1 MKAPTYLFGEAR
13 ERSSIH
19 GVRLRASQDQ
29 KYKKIKVMKV
39 KEFKSKVESL
49 QKEGERFKIEYS
61 GEEFNFGCF
70 HVYEDGEKSFSV
82 GKSISSMNVEKVTD
96 KYVTLYSYD
105 MFSQKTT
112 YKMAINLIELI

>member
-1 MKAPTYLFGEAR
+1 MK
-13 ERSSIH
+13 S
-19 GVRLRASQDQ
+19 
-29 KYKKIKVMKV
+29 
-39 KEFKSKVESL
+39 KEFKCKVESL

-70 HVYEDGEKSFSV
+70 HVFEDGEKSFSV
-82 GKSISSMNVEKVTD
+82 GKSISSMNVEKITD

-112 YKMAINLIELI
+112 YKMAIDLIELV

>member
-1 MKAPTYLFGEAR
+1 
-13 ERSSIH
+13 
-19 GVRLRASQDQ
+19 
-29 KYKKIKVMKV
+29 MKV

-70 HVYEDGEKSFSV
+70 YVDGDGEKSLSV
-82 GKSISSMNVEKVTD
+82 GRSIASMNVEKITD

-112 YKMAINLIELI
+112 YKMAIDLIELI

>member
-1 MKAPTYLFGEAR
+1 MK
-13 ERSSIH
+13 S
-19 GVRLRASQDQ
+19 
-29 KYKKIKVMKV
+29 

-61 GEEFNFGCF
+61 GEEFNFRCF
-70 HVYEDGEKSFSV
+70 HVGEDGEKSLSI
-82 GKSISSMNVEKVTD
+82 GKSISSMNVEKITD

-112 YKMAINLIELI
+112 YKMSIDLIELV